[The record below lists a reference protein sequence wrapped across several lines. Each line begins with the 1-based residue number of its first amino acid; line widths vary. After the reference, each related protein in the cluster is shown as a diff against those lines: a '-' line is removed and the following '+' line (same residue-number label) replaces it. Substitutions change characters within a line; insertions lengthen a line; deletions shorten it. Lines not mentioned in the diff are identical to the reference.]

1 MARVVVTGGSGKAGR
16 AVVRDLVQSGHDVLN
31 VDTVAPTE
39 STGRFLRAD
48 LTDLGEAIEALR
60 GADSVVHLAAIP
72 APGIRTVGQTF
83 EINTLSTYNVFS
95 AATQVGLERVVWASS
110 ETVLG
115 LPFGMSG
122 ARNLLDVAAAAGHIA
137 EPDYVPIDEQHPR
150 RPHSSYSLSKVVGEE
165 MAVQFARWSRI
176 PFIGLRFSAIR
187 EPVEYEAF
195 PDTWGDPHMGEWN
208 VWGYVDAR
216 DVAQA
221 CRLSLAADVLGAEV
235 FIIAAGDT
243 ASDRPNAE
251 LLAACF
257 PSVEVRP
264 GIGDHDTLLA
274 IGKAREVLGYEPAY
288 SWRDVLDARA
298 PAGPSGATGAGRQ

>member
-16 AVVRDLVQSGHDVLN
+16 AVVRDLVESGHDVLN
-31 VDTVAPTE
+31 VDMVAPGE
-39 STGRFLRAD
+39 RVGRFLRAD
-48 LTDLGEAIEALR
+48 LTELGEAIEALH

-72 APGIRTVGQTF
+72 APGIRSVGQTF

-95 AATQVGLERVVWASS
+95 AATHLGLERVVWASS

-115 LPFGMSG
+115 LPFGTRH
-122 ARNLLDVAAAAGHIA
+122 ARNLLDAAAAPGHVA
-137 EPDYVPIDEQHPR
+137 EPDYVPIDESHPR

-165 MAVQFARWSRI
+165 MAVQFARWSRM

-187 EPVEYEAF
+187 EPVEYETF
-195 PDTWGDPHMGEWN
+195 PDTWRDPHAGEWN

-221 CRLSLAADVLGAEV
+221 CRLSLAADVSGAEV
-235 FIIAAGDT
+235 FIIAAADT

-251 LLAACF
+251 LLATCF
-257 PSVEVRP
+257 PSVRVVSE
-264 GIGDHDTLLA
+264 IGDQDTLLA
-274 IGKAREVLGYEPAY
+274 IDKARRVLSYEPLY
-288 SWRDVLDARA
+288 SWRDTLAVNT
-298 PAGPSGATGAGRQ
+298 ATGVTGSQRR

>member
-16 AVVRDLVQSGHDVLN
+16 AVVRDLVASGHDVLN
-31 VDTVAPTE
+31 VDMVAPRQA
-39 STGRFLRAD
+39 SGRFLRAD

-115 LPFGMSG
+115 LPFGTRH
-122 ARNLLDVAAAAGHIA
+122 ARNLLDVAAAPGHVP
-137 EPDYVPIDEQHPR
+137 EPDYVPIDELHPR
-150 RPHSSYSLSKVVGEE
+150 RPHSSYSLSKVVGED
-165 MAVQFARWSRI
+165 MAVQFARWSGI

-187 EPVEYEAF
+187 EPVEYESF
-195 PDTWGDPHMGEWN
+195 PDTWRDPHMGEWN
-208 VWGYVDAR
+208 VWSYVDAR

-221 CRLSLAADVLGAEV
+221 CRLSLAADVSGAEV
-235 FIIAAGDT
+235 FIIAAADT
-243 ASDRPNAE
+243 ASDRNNAE
-251 LLAACF
+251 LLAECF
-257 PSVEVRP
+257 PSVRVGP
-264 GIGDHDTLLA
+264 GIGDHETLLA
-274 IGKAREVLGYEPAY
+274 IAKARRVLGYEPAH
-288 SWRDVLDARA
+288 SWRDTQAVAAVASTTSTER
-298 PAGPSGATGAGRQ
+298 G

>member
-16 AVVRDLVQSGHDVLN
+16 AVVRDLVDNGHDVLN
-31 VDTVAPTE
+31 VDMVAPRDLV
-39 STGRFLRAD
+39 GRFLRAD

-60 GADSVVHLAAIP
+60 GADAVVHLAAIP

-83 EINTLSTYNVFS
+83 EINTVSTYNVFS
-95 AATQVGLERVVWASS
+95 AATLVGLERVVWASS

-115 LPFGMSG
+115 LPFGTRY
-122 ARNLLDVAAAAGHIA
+122 ARNLLDVAAAPGHVA
-137 EPDYVPIDEQHPR
+137 EPEYVPIDELHPR

-195 PDTWGDPHMGEWN
+195 PDSWQDPHAGEWN

-221 CRLSLAADVLGAEV
+221 CRLSLVSDVSGAEI
-235 FIIAAGDT
+235 FIIAAADT

-251 LLAACF
+251 LLVECF
-257 PSVEVRP
+257 PSVRIGP
-264 GIGDHDTLLA
+264 GLGDHDTLLA
-274 IGKAREVLGYEPAY
+274 IGKARQILGYEPAH
-288 SWRDVLDARA
+288 SWRDAQTVAA
-298 PAGPSGATGAGRQ
+298 AAGATGAGRQ

>member
-16 AVVRDLVQSGHDVLN
+16 AVVRDLVASGHDVLN
-31 VDTVAPTE
+31 VDMVAPRQAA
-39 STGRFLRAD
+39 GRFLRAD

-83 EINTLSTYNVFS
+83 EINTLSTYNVLS

-115 LPFGMSG
+115 LPFGTRH
-122 ARNLLDVAAAAGHIA
+122 ARNLLDVAAAPGHVP
-137 EPDYVPIDEQHPR
+137 EPDYVPIDELHPR

-165 MAVQFARWSRI
+165 MAVQFARWSGI

-187 EPVEYEAF
+187 EPVEYESF
-195 PDTWGDPHMGEWN
+195 PDTWRDPHMGEWN
-208 VWGYVDAR
+208 VWSYVDAR

-221 CRLSLAADVLGAEV
+221 CRLSLAADVSGAEV
-235 FIIAAGDT
+235 FIIAAADT
-243 ASDRPNAE
+243 ASDRSNAE
-251 LLAACF
+251 LLAECF
-257 PSVEVRP
+257 PSVRVGP
-264 GIGDHDTLLA
+264 GIGDHETLLA
-274 IGKAREVLGYEPAY
+274 IGKARRVLGYEPAH
-288 SWRDVLDARA
+288 SWRDTQAVTAVASTTSTER
-298 PAGPSGATGAGRQ
+298 G

>member
-16 AVVRDLVQSGHDVLN
+16 AVVRDLVDSGHDVLN
-31 VDTVAPTE
+31 VDNVAPGE
-39 STGRFLRAD
+39 PAGRFLRAD
-48 LTDLGEAIEALR
+48 LTDLGSAIEALR

-72 APGIRTVGQTF
+72 APGLRTVGQTF

-95 AATQVGLERVVWASS
+95 AAAHLGLERVVWASS

-115 LPFGMSG
+115 LPFGRRH
-122 ARNLLDVAAAAGHIA
+122 ARNLLDASAAPGHVA

-165 MAVQFARWSRI
+165 MAVQFARWSGI

-187 EPVEYEAF
+187 EPIEYEAF

-208 VWGYVDAR
+208 LWGYVDAR

-221 CRLSLAADVLGAEV
+221 CRLSLAADVSGAEV
-235 FIIAAGDT
+235 FIIAAADT

-257 PSVEVRP
+257 PSVEVRA
-264 GIGDHDTLLA
+264 GIGDHGTLLG
-274 IGKAREVLGYEPAY
+274 IDKARRLLGYEPAH
-288 SWRDVLDARA
+288 SWRDAIAVAA
-298 PAGPSGATGAGRQ
+298 ATGDSRNERR

>member
-16 AVVRDLVQSGHDVLN
+16 AVVRDLVDTGHDVLN
-31 VDTVAPTE
+31 VDTVAPSE
-39 STGRFLRAD
+39 QVGRFLRAD
-48 LTDLGEAIEALR
+48 LTDLGETIEALR

-95 AATQVGLERVVWASS
+95 AATQVGLERVIWASS

-115 LPFGMSG
+115 LPFGTSG
-122 ARNLLDVAAAAGHIA
+122 ARNLLDAAAEPGHVS
-137 EPDYVPIDEQHPR
+137 EPDYVPIDELHPR

-165 MAVQFARWSRI
+165 MAVQFARWTRI

-187 EPVEYEAF
+187 EPVEYESF
-195 PDTWGDPHMGEWN
+195 PDTWRDPHMGEWN
-208 VWGYVDAR
+208 AWGYVDAR

-221 CRLSLAADVLGAEV
+221 CRLSLAADVSGAEV

-251 LLAACF
+251 LLATCF

-274 IGKAREVLGYEPAY
+274 IDKARRILGYAPAH
-288 SWRDVLDARA
+288 SWRDTVAVEA
-298 PAGPSGATGAGRQ
+298 TVGTTGARRP

>member
-16 AVVRDLVQSGHDVLN
+16 AVVRELVESGHDVLN
-31 VDTVAPTE
+31 VDMVAP
-39 STGRFLRAD
+39 SDPSGRFLRAD
-48 LTDLGEAIEALR
+48 LTDLGEAIEAVR

-72 APGIRTVGQTF
+72 APGIRNAGQTF

-95 AATQVGLERVVWASS
+95 AATQVGLERVVWATS

-115 LPFGMSG
+115 LPFGTRH
-122 ARNLLDVAAAAGHIA
+122 ARNLLDAAGAPGHVA
-137 EPDYVPIDEQHPR
+137 EPDYVPIDELHPR
-150 RPHSSYSLSKVVGEE
+150 RPHSSYALSKVVGEE
-165 MAVQFARWSRI
+165 MAVQFARWSRM

-195 PDTWGDPHMGEWN
+195 PDTWRDPHAGEWN

-221 CRLSLAADVLGAEV
+221 CRLSLAADVSGAEV
-235 FIIAAGDT
+235 FIIAAADT

-251 LLAACF
+251 LLATCF
-257 PSVEVRP
+257 PSVRVGP
-264 GIGDHDTLLA
+264 GIGDHETLLA
-274 IGKAREVLGYEPAY
+274 IGKARRVLGYEPAH
-288 SWRDVLDARA
+288 SWRDSQAVDAA
-298 PAGPSGATGAGRQ
+298 AAATGTERR

>member
-16 AVVRDLVQSGHDVLN
+16 AVVRDLVDSGHDVLN
-31 VDTVAPTE
+31 VDIFAPRDPV
-39 STGRFLRAD
+39 GRFLRAD

-115 LPFGMSG
+115 LPFGTRH
-122 ARNLLDVAAAAGHIA
+122 ARNLLDATAAPGHVAK
-137 EPDYVPIDEQHPR
+137 PDYVPIDELHPR

-165 MAVQFARWSRI
+165 MAIQFTRWSGI

-187 EPVEYEAF
+187 ESVEYESF
-195 PDTWGDPHMGEWN
+195 PDTWRDPHLGEWN

-221 CRLSLAADVLGAEV
+221 CRLSLAADVSGAEV
-235 FIIAAGDT
+235 FIIAAADT
-243 ASDRPNAE
+243 ASDRSNAE
-251 LLAACF
+251 LLAECF
-257 PSVEVRP
+257 PSVRVDP

-274 IGKAREVLGYEPAY
+274 IGKARRLLGYEPAQ
-288 SWRDVLDARA
+288 SWRDTQAV
-298 PAGPSGATGAGRQ
+298 PAAGATSTERG